1 MAPLVWLV
9 TGCSCGFGK
18 ELANAILARGDKV
31 IATSRN
37 VDNVKFPGATVF
49 DLDVTAPQEEIDAKI
64 LGALEIHGR
73 IDVLVNNAGFIE
85 FGTLEETSEAKWLSQ
100 FNTNVFG
107 AAKVTRA
114 ILPHFRQRREGV
126 AVFISSVSGW
136 SGDPFAGVYCGSKF
150 ALEGIV
156 ESFQREVAPL
166 GIKCLLV
173 ELGYF
178 RTDIIARPQ
187 IKAAVSD
194 IDDYAAFA
202 KPFHDGLPR
211 INGKQLGD
219 PKKGVEVII
228 DVVKREGQAADRP
241 MPFRLPLGSDCMKVM
256 REKCVDTLK
265 VLDDWEDIICSTD
278 FPAGK

>member
-1 MAPLVWLV
+1 MTMAPLVWLV

-85 FGTLEETSEAKWLSQ
+85 FGTLEETRYGLGGYLLRNGVEEKQRHSFINSYNSEAKWLSQ

-150 ALEGIV
+150 ALEG
-156 ESFQREVAPL
+156 
-166 GIKCLLV
+166 KCLPV
-173 ELGYF
+173 A
-178 RTDIIARPQ
+178 DM
-187 IKAAVSD
+187 V
-194 IDDYAAFA
+194 
-202 KPFHDGLPR
+202 PR
-211 INGKQLGD
+211 RYI
-219 PKKGVEVII
+219 
-228 DVVKREGQAADRP
+228 
-241 MPFRLPLGSDCMKVM
+241 
-256 REKCVDTLK
+256 
-265 VLDDWEDIICSTD
+265 TD
-278 FPAGK
+278 FTYQESSNPSRERSHPWESNAFWLNWVISEQIS